1 MYSEKRAVFRTCQTR
16 APTGLVVAAASRNM
30 KKERGCVPRLSEPKA
45 SVHVEKG
52 LRRPGCLGRENKDGG
67 HEGKQEKLERQRRSN
82 HFGRIAHCGSTL
94 YAA

>member
-1 MYSEKRAVFRTCQTR
+1 MSQKYEE
-16 APTGLVVAAASRNM
+16 
-30 KKERGCVPRLSEPKA
+30 ERGCVPRLSEPKV

-52 LRRPGCLGRENKDGG
+52 VQVGREYKDGG
-67 HEGKQEKLERQRRSN
+67 HEGKQEKLQRERLSN